1 MRGAGTQLADLFF
14 PRFQLYCTPETIFTW
29 LDHILISERQED
41 TFINTIQM
49 SGEEPLQKLKIKIQF
64 PPRMSNP
71 PDKSST
77 PSPPGQTASDP
88 PPPKNT
94 TSTPSPPGKSS
105 FTPSPSSPGST
116 SAQHGTS
123 APNPADTSSAPPDT
137 PRRKTAPPQRSNSPT
152 HVPVGPGPGAGNEP
166 VSQTERIPERTSVP
180 SHRQTHKGICNCYV
194 GDGGC
199 RVGWHKSTDAGRK
212 EEAGPASDG
221 GGPPVSLSPV
231 EQLVATEIWK
241 YNQSV
246 NNSRKRSESPSE
258 EE

>member
-1 MRGAGTQLADLFF
+1 
-14 PRFQLYCTPETIFTW
+14 
-29 LDHILISERQED
+29 
-41 TFINTIQM
+41 M
-49 SGEEPLQKLKIKIQF
+49 SGEEPPQRLKIKIQF

-71 PDKSST
+71 PDKSTST
-77 PSPPGQTASDP
+77 LSPRGQTTSDP
-88 PPPKNT
+88 PAPKNT
-94 TSTPSPPGKSS
+94 ISTTPPPGKSS

-116 SAQHGTS
+116 SAQHGPS
-123 APNPADTSSAPPDT
+123 APGPADTSSASPDT

-152 HVPVGPGPGAGNEP
+152 HVPVGPGPGAGTEP

-180 SHRQTHKGICNCYV
+180 SHRQTHKGISNCYV

-199 RVGWHKSTDAGRK
+199 RLGWHKSTYAERK
-212 EEAGPASDG
+212 EEAAPASDG
-221 GGPPVSLSPV
+221 GDPPVSLSPV

-246 NNSRKRSESPSE
+246 SNSRKRSESPSE

>member
-1 MRGAGTQLADLFF
+1 
-14 PRFQLYCTPETIFTW
+14 
-29 LDHILISERQED
+29 
-41 TFINTIQM
+41 M

-71 PDKSST
+71 PDKSTTT
-77 PSPPGQTASDP
+77 PSPRGQTTSDP
-88 PPPKNT
+88 PAPRNT
-94 TSTPSPPGKSS
+94 ASTPSPPGKSS

-116 SAQHGTS
+116 SAQHGPS
-123 APNPADTSSAPPDT
+123 APGLDNTSNAPPDT

-152 HVPVGPGPGAGNEP
+152 HVPVGPGPGAVTEP

-180 SHRQTHKGICNCYV
+180 SHRQTHGGGITNCYV
-194 GDGGC
+194 GGGC
-199 RVGWHKSTDAGRK
+199 QLGWHKSTGAQRK
-212 EEAGPASDG
+212 EEAAPASDG
-221 GGPPVSLSPV
+221 GDPPVSLSPV

-246 NNSRKRSESPSE
+246 DKSRKRSESPSE